1 MVAVAPLSATPP
13 KAENREATDGHPTGP
28 SVAPMVARRLVRV
41 ACTAARSVAT
51 AAVVVVAAASLAT
64 GCTGIGGGDQ
74 SVVPRSSLRPPV
86 PDTLPST
93 ENSVTLTRIAA
104 TGKVRIGV
112 KFDVPLF
119 GLKDPTTGVLSGFDV
134 EISKIIA
141 RALFAGDTD
150 AAARIVFI
158 EALSKNRER
167 LLTDGTVDLV
177 VSTYT
182 INDARKQFVD
192 FAGPYYVAGQDI
204 LAKRTDIESGR
215 LRGVGDVGGKKVC
228 SVTGSTSLANLRAA
242 SPTADTGI
250 TKDKYS
256 ECFEALKEGS
266 IDAMTTDDVIL
277 LGLAQGFPEFALTGN
292 PFHTEP
298 YGIGISKGDAEMR
311 TFVNSV
317 LQKAF
322 DDGRWQAAFAATVG
336 TTGAIAP
343 TPPVLDR

>member
-1 MVAVAPLSATPP
+1 V
-13 KAENREATDGHPTGP
+13 
-28 SVAPMVARRLVRV
+28 RL
-41 ACTAARSVAT
+41 AAAR
-51 AAVVVVAAASLAT
+51 VAAASLFVLVAAASLLT
-64 GCTGIGGGDQ
+64 GCAGRNVQLSSKT
-74 SVVPRSSLRPPV
+74 SLRPPV

-93 ENSVTLTRIAA
+93 ENSTTLARIAA

-119 GLKDPTTGVLSGFDV
+119 GLKDASTGTLSGFDI

-141 RALFAGDTD
+141 SALFAGDPD
-150 AAARIVFI
+150 ATSRIVFV

-167 LLTDGTVDLV
+167 LLTEGAVDLV

-215 LRGVGDVGGKKVC
+215 IRGVGDVAGKKVC

-256 ECFEALKEGS
+256 ECFVALQAGRV
-266 IDAMTTDDVIL
+266 DAMTTDDVIL
-277 LGLAQGFPEFALTGN
+277 LGLAQGSPEFSLTGN

-298 YGIGISKGDAEMR
+298 YGIGISKSDSEMR

-322 DDGRWQAAFAATVG
+322 DDGRWRAAFAATVG

>member
-1 MVAVAPLSATPP
+1 MFSLRRAVIVAAAGAVAP
-13 KAENREATDGHPTGP
+13 
-28 SVAPMVARRLVRV
+28 VALVFL
-41 ACTAARSVAT
+41 AT
-51 AAVVVVAAASLAT
+51 AALVT
-64 GCTGIGGGDQ
+64 GCTGRDVTEV
-74 SVVPRSSLRPPV
+74 SRTSLRPPV

-93 ENSVTLTRIAA
+93 ENSATLSRIAA
-104 TGKVRIGV
+104 AGKVRIGV

-119 GLKDPTTGVLSGFDV
+119 GLKDTATGTLSGFDV

-141 RALFAGDTD
+141 AALFAGDTD
-150 AAARIVFI
+150 AATRIVFI

-192 FAGPYYVAGQDI
+192 FAGPYYIAGQDI
-204 LAKRTDIESGR
+204 LAKRTDIDSGR
-215 LRGVGDVGGKKVC
+215 IRGVGDVAGKKVC

-256 ECFEALKEGS
+256 ECFEALKAGKV
-266 IDAMTTDDVIL
+266 DAMTTDDVIL
-277 LGLAQGFPEFALTGN
+277 LGLVQGSPEFALTGN
-292 PFHTEP
+292 PFRTEP
-298 YGIGISKGDAEMR
+298 YGIGIAKGDSEMR